1 MLRDLQAVQSS
12 ALADEMKKSG
22 KKTAVSEQSYGD
34 TYMKTTVLTKDAIGD
49 QMFADASGEK
59 KMKIGKGASAGE
71 KPADAVSDKPAGTT
85 KPAATGDKAASG
97 TTTKPAATG
106 DKAATKTRVLQDAN
120 ATKAANATAAPANT
134 DWKKLKGEDEYMRV
148 VVNEKMFAAG
158 GPLANVTRPVIMF
171 NKHGADYVKDFPRG
185 KKGSFDPTTGK
196 KINKTAAVATLAAAA
211 GVNVTGATV
220 EEGDDELEDTVAQ
233 QVMELEFIDGET
245 MDNIKI
251 AGLKKGMLKICMMMK
266 NNKQRVAY
274 MNEDNEQMQDDGI
287 SQNSMKQLSTR
298 DDTNQQ
304 ERKGYEMCVDL
315 THATT
320 FATID
325 GEASSSLF
333 SYSMMVL
340 MTLLAVL
347 FFKQE

>member
-1 MLRDLQAVQSS
+1 MG
-12 ALADEMKKSG
+12 KKSG

-171 NKHGADYVKDFPRG
+171 NKHGADYVKDFPR
-185 KKGSFDPTTGK
+185 
-196 KINKTAAVATLAAAA
+196 AR
-211 GVNVTGATV
+211 
-220 EEGDDELEDTVAQ
+220 
-233 QVMELEFIDGET
+233 
-245 MDNIKI
+245 
-251 AGLKKGMLKICMMMK
+251 
-266 NNKQRVAY
+266 RVPSI
-274 MNEDNEQMQDDGI
+274 QP
-287 SQNSMKQLSTR
+287 LVRRSTR
-298 DDTNQQ
+298 LLPSLPSLPPLASTSPVLPL
-304 ERKGYEMCVDL
+304 RKVMMSSKIL
-315 THATT
+315 WPNR
-320 FATID
+320 
-325 GEASSSLF
+325 SWNLSSL
-333 SYSMMVL
+333 MVKPW
-340 MTLLAVL
+340 TTSRSPASRRACSRSA
-347 FFKQE
+347 